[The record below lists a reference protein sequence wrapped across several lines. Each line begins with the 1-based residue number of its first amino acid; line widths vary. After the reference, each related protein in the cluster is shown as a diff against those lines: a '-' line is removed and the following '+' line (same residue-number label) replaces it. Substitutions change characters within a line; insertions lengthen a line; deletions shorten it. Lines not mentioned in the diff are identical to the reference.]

1 MITLALFSVVGTAVA
16 LLLRIPLPPSIA
28 ARIAFVFLLG
38 AGAHGAI
45 LFVLAAPGV
54 RMNLWT
60 FLAVPLLALVS
71 FGVRR
76 QRLRFSILPC
86 HFESGSVASALQKIV
101 FALPIAVLLFA
112 AAVLPIRDYDGR
124 VTWLP
129 KARAIAIEQSTT
141 GPFFQGERGLNLHN
155 RYPLLL
161 PLDAATTM
169 VLSGDTR
176 NEAARWLYVL
186 IPIALFVVLRVML
199 SSAWIAAAMPWLGVL
214 TAIEGGAL
222 AAYNDFALAAFLGM
236 AVLYLLASLDQPA
249 ALRAVGL
256 FAAFAVLTKNEG
268 AMLALA
274 ILAAAV
280 FVRRLKSIGEWLW
293 MLVPVAAAEGIVV
306 YWRTLVPAAYD
317 EQYEVLVSSLPA
329 SLDRV
334 PAAMLAILR
343 HAADVSEWGGFWI
356 AVAVAIVAVA
366 VLDRSRRY
374 VILLVTMALALAAY
388 VVALSVTSWRIED
401 LAAVAVN
408 RLLVHLLVPAACMLA
423 MALRKTEPSA
433 GVTPGP

>member
-1 MITLALFSVVGTAVA
+1 MIALALFLVVGVAVA
-16 LLLRIPLPPSIA
+16 LQLRLPLPPTIA

-38 AGAHGAI
+38 VGAHGAI
-45 LFVLAAPGV
+45 LFALAAVGV
-54 RMNLWT
+54 PMSLWT
-60 FLAVPLLALVS
+60 FLAVPLLSLVS

-76 QRLRFSILPC
+76 PRLRFPIRHLEAGSI
-86 HFESGSVASALQKIV
+86 ASAL
-101 FALPIAVLLFA
+101 FALPLLVLLFA

-129 KARAIAIEQSTT
+129 KARAIALERSTT
-141 GPFFQGERGLNLHN
+141 GPFFHGERGLNLHN

-169 VLSGDTR
+169 VLSNDTR

-186 IPIALFVVLRVML
+186 IPIAALIVLRAML
-199 SSAWIAAAMPWLGVL
+199 IMWFGATGAWVAAAMPWLGVM

-222 AAYNDFALAAFLGM
+222 AAYSDFALAAFLGM
-236 AVLYLLASLDQPA
+236 AVLYLLASLDDPL

-268 AMLALA
+268 AVLALA
-274 ILAAAV
+274 ILSAAV
-280 FVRRLKSIGEWLW
+280 FVRRVKSIGEWMW
-293 MLVPVAAAEGIVV
+293 MLVPVAVAEGILV

-334 PAAMLAILR
+334 PSAMLAILR
-343 HAADVSEWGGFWI
+343 HAVDVSEWGGFWI
-356 AVAVAIVAVA
+356 AVAAAIVVGA
-366 VLDRSRRY
+366 VLERSRRY
-374 VILLVTMALALAAY
+374 AILLVTMALALAAY
-388 VVALSVTSWRIED
+388 VVALSVTSWRVDE

-408 RLLVHLLVPAACMLA
+408 RLLVHLIVPAACMLA

-433 GVTPGP
+433 GVTPHP